1 MSAQPL
7 YALPQESAAAK
18 PTPLPPQ
25 SIDETGLPASVI
37 EQLML
42 KILYFRGDV
51 LGRELASSTGLRFS
65 IIESILETL
74 KLQRIVTVKKSLG
87 MGSISSVF
95 CLTEQGRQVT
105 EGYLETNQYTGPAP
119 VPIELYAEIVRLQ
132 RLKENWLTLDML
144 REAYSHMV
152 VTPELLASIGPAV
165 SSGKSFLI
173 YGQPGN
179 GKSFLAEA
187 LFNLQT
193 DPVYVPYAIYCQGM
207 IIQMYDPVYHQKID
221 EKEDPLSALSF
232 EAPYDRRWLRC
243 RRPFIITGGELTM
256 HMLDLNYNATAGVYD
271 APFQLKAN
279 NGIYLID
286 DFGRQKA
293 SPAEILNRWIVP
305 MERRID
311 YLTFQTGGKTSVP
324 FETFLVFST
333 NLEPHHLGDEAFL
346 RRIQYKMFLRNPGTE
361 EFRAIFTRYC
371 QSQKLPFA
379 PSLLDT
385 FISRYYTET
394 NKKFRRCQPRDLI
407 THAIDLI
414 RFEGRPWELT
424 LDVLDRAWGTCF
436 VQELAEDN

>member
-7 YALPQESAAAK
+7 YALPQESAAAQ
-18 PTPLPPQ
+18 PAPPPPQ
-25 SIDETGLPASVI
+25 SIEETGLASAVV
-37 EQLML
+37 EQLL
-42 KILYFRGDV
+42 HKILYFRGDV
-51 LGRELASSTGLRFS
+51 LGRELAQSIGLKFS
-65 IIESILETL
+65 IVEPILENL
-74 KLQRIVTVKKSLG
+74 KLQRAVTVKKSLG

-105 EGYLETNQYTGPAP
+105 TGYLETNQYTGPAP
-119 VPIELYAEIVRLQ
+119 VPIEQYAEIVRLQ
-132 RLKENWLTLDML
+132 RLPENWLTLEML
-144 REAYSHMV
+144 REAYRHMV

-165 SSGKSFLI
+165 ASGKSFLV

-179 GKSFLAEA
+179 GKSYLAEA

-193 DPVYVPYAIYCQGM
+193 TPVFVPYAIECQGM
-207 IIQMYDPVYHQKID
+207 IIQMYDPVYHTKID
-221 EKEDPLSALSF
+221 DEADSISAFAF
-232 EAPYDRRWLRC
+232 EAQYDRRWLRC
-243 RRPFIITGGELTM
+243 RRPFIVTGGELTM

-333 NLEPHHLGDEAFL
+333 NLEPQQLGDEAFL
-346 RRIQYKMFLRNPGTE
+346 RRIQYKMFMRNPSVD
-361 EFRAIFTRYC
+361 EFKQIFTRYC
-371 QSQKLPFA
+371 ESQKLPHA
-379 PSLLDT
+379 DDLPDT
-385 FISRYYTET
+385 FIEQRYRQTG
-394 NKKFRRCQPRDLI
+394 KKFRRCHPRDVI

-424 LDVLDRAWGTCF
+424 MDVLDHAWTTCF
-436 VQELAEDN
+436 VQQSAADE